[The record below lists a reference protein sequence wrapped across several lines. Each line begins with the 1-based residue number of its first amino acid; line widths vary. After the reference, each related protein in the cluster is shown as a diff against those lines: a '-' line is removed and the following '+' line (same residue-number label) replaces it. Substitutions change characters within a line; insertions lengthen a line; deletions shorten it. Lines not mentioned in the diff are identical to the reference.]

1 MLGTQDP
8 CEAPV
13 NPEVEYRHD
22 DDTRGGTGQLEIKE
36 MP

>member
-13 NPEVEYRHD
+13 NPEVEIDMMIQGEAQDSWR
-22 DDTRGGTGQLEIKE
+22 
-36 MP
+36 